1 MRNAKNLSSLLSL
14 TQRFFGSSQNST
26 LSGHRSYSSGQPPSV
41 LGVVFSSL
49 KLQIENCVKKQVE
62 NIKNDPNFKSNKLS
76 DISFGHKVIA
86 SRTMYHKV
94 FGELKYLTENPIHEL
109 EKTLSKQEIKDL
121 IKHNPVEFDFTAHPT
136 EGQNEYFVGKKQSII
151 KSMSLMGKVMYFHK
165 VSPKDVIDLNRVR
178 MINGLEPF
186 DLSTLPSFRRFL
198 NTASETC
205 ETLVSDFMAR
215 PIHHENKMTRQE
227 ETDMLL
233 NRMLHVKLAAAI
245 LSTDFPEYFD
255 ASHVKIGSWV
265 GDLDGKDNINA
276 GHVVIFTYK
285 AQQKFFESLIEQ
297 LEDFDSLLK
306 LCKIDNSDFK
316 ENVVDK
322 IIFLASQN
330 NDKILIGED
339 AIRMEQR
346 LDHILSVFP
355 LEDNEII
362 LSEYSKIR
370 NFIKS
375 SGCKISYNGF
385 SSREEVDKTVAA
397 VDEIEQ
403 KCFSGVPLS
412 LTSGADKLAQ
422 NFDKL
427 SVMAKRQIMCM
438 MEGAILN
445 NRHQHIIS
453 QFNGNLESYRKIL
466 FFYELVKKLPEFHE
480 NIDFFKTYYAGISE
494 KEGFDLY
501 QQLFSVNSI
510 QSASL
515 SMVEISPLAEEY
527 DTISSISDYTESIIS
542 DPDILSY
549 IKQAGGILRQTRS
562 NSDGT
567 AALGSHYAVYSHLVA
582 DKTVKSKALNNSLTP
597 RILAGAGNN
606 DSDRNGSHSIVVTPN
621 HVTVQGSDGQNID
634 LARIIDLSFKSQDPS
649 EQLLAQL
656 RVKYKEQ
663 QLEELLDFYYTQHK
677 QSEFG
682 LMMDI
687 DGKDLYLGKIIHRGI
702 TQEKTLNELDR
713 LSSRPSNRGG
723 ENSFE
728 KLLSDIDLDAP
739 TQTMFKK
746 DMRRIGETN
755 TQRLSVSTFSLAP
768 YYQSASKIKPELHA
782 DIYNIPQFRN
792 IAFTAIF
799 KLGIADYKSL
809 FLLNRLN
816 IRPDFNE
823 AKLKADL
830 YEEFLNIAEQ
840 DCDEAAFEFAE
851 SRGFNHLNGFK
862 EYICCYHAVKAKNVC
877 RNIIEPLVYHSD
889 QSVKDSIEVIL
900 NEVESSQL
908 LFENYGMAVTKILQV
923 LVDDKTQ
930 TIDDRKTFA
939 AIAQKIHN
947 FRKPEHS
954 YDTRRVLIQTGTD
967 AIEWQDDKSLG
978 LVSDYLSRIIRS
990 SGNPGSGTGGKVG
1003 GYCSCQHD
1011 YQKNNSSE
1019 LVLDVTKLDED
1030 VKESQHIH
1038 SVVDVDLNIN
1048 SEHNSTILIR

>member
-1 MRNAKNLSSLLSL
+1 MRNAKNLSSLFSF
-14 TQRFFGSSQNST
+14 TQRILSPQNNFT
-26 LSGHRSYSSGQPPSV
+26 FPRSYSSGQTPSV

-49 KLQIENCVKKQVE
+49 KLQIENFVKDEVE
-62 NIKNDPNFKSNKLS
+62 NIRNHPSFKSNKLS

-94 FGELKYLTENPIHEL
+94 FGELKYQTENPIKEL
-109 EKTLSKQEIKDL
+109 EKKFSKQEIKTL
-121 IKHNPVEFDFTAHPT
+121 IKQNPVEFDFTAHPT
-136 EGQNEYFVGKKQSII
+136 EGQNEFFVGKKQSII
-151 KSMSLMGKVMYFHK
+151 KTMSLMGKVMYFHK
-165 VSPKDVIDLNRVR
+165 VSPIDVIELNRVR
-178 MINGLEPF
+178 ISNGLEPF
-186 DLSTLPSFRRFL
+186 DLSRLPSFRRFL

-215 PIHHENKMTRQE
+215 PIHHEKKMTRQE

-233 NRMLHVKLAAAI
+233 NRMLHVKLAAAR
-245 LSTDFPEYFD
+245 LSTDFPDYFD
-255 ASHVKIGSWV
+255 NSHVKIGSWV

-297 LEDFDSLLK
+297 LEDFDNLLR
-306 LCKIDNSDFK
+306 LCKIDNSDFR
-316 ENVVDK
+316 ENVLDK

-346 LDHILSVFP
+346 LDHILAEFP

-362 LSEYSKIR
+362 ISKYSKIR
-370 NFIKS
+370 NFIRS
-375 SGCKISYNGF
+375 SGCKISHNGF

-397 VDEIEQ
+397 VAEIEE
-403 KCFSGVPLS
+403 KCFAGTSLS
-412 LTSGADKLAQ
+412 LTSDAAKLAK

-427 SVMAKRQIMCM
+427 SAMAKRQVMCM

-453 QFNGNLESYRKIL
+453 QFNGNSESYKQIL
-466 FFYELVKKLPEFHE
+466 FFYELVKKLPEFHQDIE
-480 NIDFFKTYYAGISE
+480 YFRSYYAAISQQ
-494 KEGFDLY
+494 EGFDLY
-501 QQLFSVNSI
+501 AQLFSANSLKA
-510 QSASL
+510 ASL
-515 SMVEISPLAEEY
+515 SMVELSPLAEEY

-549 IKQAGGILRQTRS
+549 IKQAGGVLRQTRS

-567 AALGSHYAVYSHLVA
+567 AALGSHYAVYSHLIA
-582 DKTVKSKALNNSLTP
+582 DKTVKSKALNNSLTA

-621 HVTVQGSDGQNID
+621 HLTVQGSDGQNID
-634 LARIIDLSFKSQDPS
+634 LARIVDLSLKTQDSS

-656 RVKYKEQ
+656 RVKYSDK

-687 DGKDLYLGKIIHRGI
+687 NGKDLYLGKTIHRGI
-702 TQEKTLNELDR
+702 IQEKTLNELDR

-728 KLLSDIDLDAP
+728 KLLSDLDLDAP

-768 YYQSASKIKPELHA
+768 YYKSASKFEPELLA
-782 DIYNIPQFRN
+782 DLYNIPQFRN
-792 IAFTAIF
+792 IAFTALF

-816 IRPDFNE
+816 IRPDFQE
-823 AKLKADL
+823 AKLKAGL
-830 YEEFLNIAEQ
+830 YEEFLNISEQ

-851 SRGFNHLNGFK
+851 SKGFNNLNAFK
-862 EYICCYHAVKAKNVC
+862 EYICCYHAVMAKFIL
-877 RNIIEPLVYHSD
+877 RNIVTPLIDISD
-889 QSVKDSIEVIL
+889 QSVKNAIDEIL
-900 NEVESSQL
+900 TEVESSQL
-908 LFENYGMAVTKILQV
+908 LFENYGKAVTKILQV
-923 LVDDKTQ
+923 LVDDKAQ
-930 TIDDRKTFA
+930 TIDDRKVYA

-947 FRKPEHS
+947 FRKPDHS
-954 YDTRRVLIQTGTD
+954 YDTRTTLIQTGAD
-967 AIEWQDDKSLG
+967 AIKWQDDQSLD
-978 LVSDYLSRIIRS
+978 LVADYLSIIIRS
-990 SGNPGSGTGGKVG
+990 SGNPGSGLGGKVTG
-1003 GYCSCQHD
+1003 ICNCQHD
-1011 YQKNNSSE
+1011 YQKNNSTE
-1019 LVLDVTKLDED
+1019 LVLNVDALDADIQKQGSDELALVIDHNKLED
-1030 VKESQHIH
+1030 LAYNRTTLS
-1038 SVVDVDLNIN
+1038 
-1048 SEHNSTILIR
+1048 R